1 MTDDKEEPARIVTWE
16 QWPILGIERFRKYPL
31 APKHTETEY
40 NILLATAQM
49 FYRRLDCVPWCQCA
63 GGGDDCSECPSGTEE
78 GAWTKPC
85 SKCGHYHH
93 CLETIL
99 KLDARINELEKE
111 KKYWYQRSD
120 NLNDKGL
127 DLQEHCHDLEARI
140 KELEADLH
148 LERLQ
153 KDTLLLFLDND
164 QIEDAR
170 RMVEEARK

>member
-1 MTDDKEEPARIVTWE
+1 MTDDKEERMLILTKE
-16 QWPILGIERFRKYPL
+16 QFDQLHKGYMRHTKWLNLDWDELPL

-49 FYRRLDCVPWCQCA
+49 SYHRLDCVPWCQCA

-99 KLDARINELEKE
+99 KLDA
-111 KKYWYQRSD
+111 
-120 NLNDKGL
+120 
-127 DLQEHCHDLEARI
+127 HI
-140 KELEADLH
+140 KELETDAKIRHDALVRH
-148 LERLQ
+148 EDRIQELEQ
-153 KDTLLLFLDND
+153 K
-164 QIEDAR
+164 QCP
-170 RMVEEARK
+170 

>member
-1 MTDDKEEPARIVTWE
+1 MTNDKEERMLTITRGWWDENAHVVSVGKE
-16 QWPILGIERFRKYPL
+16 MLIEGWLPSIEWDDLPL

-49 FYRRLDCVPWCQCA
+49 FYRRLDCVPWCQRA
-63 GGGDDCSECPSGTEE
+63 GGGDDCVECPSGTEKD
-78 GAWTKPC
+78 AWTKPC

-111 KKYWYQRSD
+111 KKYWYQHSD

-140 KELEADLH
+140 KELEE
-148 LERLQ
+148 ERDVYQ
-153 KDTLLLFLDND
+153 KLY
-164 QIEDAR
+164 I
-170 RMVEEARK
+170 RKVSRK